1 VLTQTLDPKEP
12 TMLTNPL
19 ARLRA
24 ATTATAVHFH
34 QGPQGRPAACHDAR
48 CPNPRLA
55 IHEDGRS

>member
-1 VLTQTLDPKEP
+1 
-12 TMLTNPL
+12 MLTNPL